1 MQQDSAKTTSVDS
14 TIKKAD
20 DPAIADSSKKQTPA
34 KQKRIY
40 FTAGLGIQQMVPL
53 AGQSAVPYN
62 KYGRSGSL
70 SDYLPSVYLRMHKGK
85 WFMQAEFRY
94 GAPQSVK
101 EFSFAQRTKYDTATN
116 NLSVTNTVLRKT
128 YYHQI
133 PLTLNYHVHKNVSI
147 GVGGMYSFFYGA
159 VTQQEVRTQNV
170 LTGQE
175 SFKTTIVPVRSFN
188 DSFLYKSQVHLL
200 VQADYHWKRF
210 NLGLRYSSDLQPY
223 IKYTLPDGSVRTEKN
238 HSLQLFVRYRLFEF

>member
-1 MQQDSAKTTSVDS
+1 
-14 TIKKAD
+14 
-20 DPAIADSSKKQTPA
+20 
-34 KQKRIY
+34 
-40 FTAGLGIQQMVPL
+40 
-53 AGQSAVPYN
+53 
-62 KYGRSGSL
+62 
-70 SDYLPSVYLRMHKGK
+70 MHTGK